1 MNMITSMHYV
11 MLCVILADDH
21 FIVIFMIIAMVI
33 DFKSSDIIYSILD
46 MWLFSQN
53 IAIAPA
59 IIFDF

>member
-1 MNMITSMHYV
+1 MITSMHYV

-46 MWLFSQN
+46 M
-53 IAIAPA
+53 
-59 IIFDF
+59 